1 MTDVSDVSDVS
12 NEMNKEDTDE
22 HMMVIGDFIKIT
34 SEDPEI
40 NSVWKIEYISPEK
53 IVLLKIVDG
62 EEKTISYAIE
72 DGIIQDDRIE
82 NIELLIKDSETNAAY
97 SVQRELFPEKWVEI
111 SFQGLD
117 EPIIGKILS
126 QTNDSIDVN
135 IYENGELAEEPF
147 TLDFNYSGL
156 PEGVLSIIVI
166 KDPTMYDT
174 PIEEEPL
181 FQEKKEDEYIVGED
195 LAIQILE
202 ERDQQKFRYGIAEQT
217 NDLLESLLSK
227 VPLDNQTDQRI
238 LAKINKMILRFKQL
252 RELFSEFDENQNIKY
267 YYDKKEAINWHGEQ
281 WKPLKKSINQVGWIL
296 PIAKNVKKIYDV
308 DSQADYDDAIK
319 INLLDDLTRVS
330 EQSTMY
336 NDGASAYSTFY
347 NNITSSMMPFVGPND
362 PTNTFV
368 HKMEKDMDVLIGNF
382 DNMSNTFNQKIVQ
395 TPFQMNRYTSAI
407 NYIQQHQ
414 LTKSTYTN
422 TFHKLI
428 AEDDINVRG
437 LLTLP
442 SECFKYSRVKLAGTD
457 MVTRANLGVTVPMFS
472 RLLNKSTQI
481 TSLKIDNI
489 NAPADS
495 DQDFSGKFFKEYSY
509 IGNETVSYDEFLD
522 YFIPTT
528 ANIIEKN
535 RNRFSFKHLTV
546 SSVMAELEPYSLYTQ
561 DLTLSHYNAINAIIR
576 SNVKHYSKRMNSN
589 NLSFDD
595 FKRKLSLIAKYKGNT
610 LIPMT
615 DEIKNIQKT
624 YLNTKYFEINPTS
637 NVVSS
642 EILSQMMN
650 VDEGKLFHSFCADN
664 SIELLT
670 KMDSEIEKDIVDNV
684 VELENKCTTYV
695 ISNRYNT
702 IAEMQMDNEKEI
714 YFDEDAGKQVV
725 DGHYAVV
732 MENSTVYKRVNNVWE
747 IDETV
752 PKNAFDFSS
761 LCNAQP
767 NCIEDK
773 NVCASLDQKKATLE
787 DTILS
792 DRESI
797 DRKIMESIVAYKDVL
812 SDEILQEINHIIFK
826 TLSIERKLT
835 QTKYK
840 MGLEIQHTDINV
852 SPYAKYVDMIVSH
865 PIFEERQN
873 LFIKFCSNKTI
884 CYESEE
890 DPHWLYCSK
899 TNTKLIPSFFYELA
913 VAYNRGRYDEQM
925 AIVLN
930 ERKATDENGAIWI
943 DKYSGYTIKHIDF
956 DTDEGYNES
965 GFKNVTRG
973 VIEDASDE
981 DIQILMEEK
990 AELNVGLKK
999 RVEYDAEGRY
1009 IYGVIDTL
1017 SGHMKIDI
1025 KNTFGFI
1032 IQTVTNI
1039 FSKPDLIMPKKI
1051 YMEQKTTKSYEEYL
1065 RTQLTYITLAVFIIV
1080 CQTRIPTIVPRGT
1093 FPGCVKS
1100 FSGYPVGSSEDKTSI
1115 IYLYC
1120 ILNKT
1125 KFISISSKAD
1135 ALSKYIDLAMQDFG
1149 IRSIVYRKRNS
1160 IEAPPIE
1167 NNEHSIFK
1175 WTSFVPALVSF
1186 KLTNIINVHE
1196 DFNSRLVEDIQTG
1209 NPEQKDKINVLQSK
1223 VILFSY
1229 AIQREIQKIVENEN
1243 LILQTHENKALN
1255 ENACCNLETIHI
1267 STLTYFKN
1275 KTDLIEMYD
1284 NAVMQHSNALQS
1296 VGIITKS
1303 SMWSSVSEI
1312 PKQLI
1317 QAGSDFLEKTV
1328 YSGIIRHC
1336 QFRTKLPISQELL
1349 DVCGKKP
1356 QNIKV
1361 SDSIDDIILKLKQDN
1376 VEYTNEQ
1383 LIKVL
1388 VLASKV
1394 VEYMDLEDNN
1404 IYVLDE
1410 IISFL
1415 QELNVEEDIENQSI
1429 TSNFKDHI
1437 ENALEQKENS
1447 INELIRYVTNA
1458 NYHII
1463 DNIKAS
1469 VKTKT
1474 PLQFYVDGPRT
1485 QANFQFLKNSIINMG
1500 CIFPQMCISGKSQF
1514 RGKLP
1519 KYWGVSESH
1528 NNILNKMYERIFSS
1542 VILHSGMYVGFFKHI
1557 IESTANI
1564 VEMVSKIPFIENE
1577 VGFLVLEHC
1586 LLLVFNAYM
1595 TTGGNRI
1602 NDATDLYENEEDIPS
1617 FVRHNARTINK
1628 IQTKVLTDFMMAL
1641 IENNKA
1647 INISYEMVEDKVFR
1661 LKEKEKNKL
1670 LEKLNDTKDLAIDNH
1685 FKTLR
1690 IGERWG
1696 MGKNVRGY
1704 DKDRFDKEREQFVL
1718 DGEGMEQIEQ
1728 MNAVNEE
1735 DTNYDLVDYQND
1747 FDVDDGEP

>member
-1 MTDVSDVSDVS
+1 MTDVSES
-12 NEMNKEDTDE
+12 NASEEETNE

-34 SEDPEI
+34 SQDPEL

-62 EEKTISYAIE
+62 EEKTISYEIE
-72 DGIIQDDRIE
+72 DGVIQDDRIE
-82 NIELLIKDSETNAAY
+82 NIELLVKDNAPNAAY

-117 EPIIGKILS
+117 EPIIGKITS
-126 QTNDSIDVN
+126 HIDDSIEVN

-156 PEGVLSIIVI
+156 PEGVLSITII
-166 KDPTMYDT
+166 KDPTVYDT
-174 PIEEEPL
+174 PVEEEPL
-181 FQEKKEDEYIVGED
+181 FKEKEEEEYIVGED

-202 ERDQQKFRYGIAEQT
+202 ERDQQKFRYGIVEQT

-227 VPLDNQTDQRI
+227 VPLNNQTDQRI
-238 LAKINKMILRFKQL
+238 LSKINKMILRFKQL
-252 RELFSEFDENQNIKY
+252 RELFSEFDENQNILY
-267 YYDKKEAINWHGEQ
+267 HHDKKEAINWHGEQ
-281 WKPLKKSINQVGWIL
+281 WKPLKQSINKVGWIL
-296 PIAKNVKKIYDV
+296 PIAKNVKKVYDV
-308 DSQADYDDAIK
+308 ESGADYDDIT
-319 INLLDDLTRVS
+319 NVNMLVDLTYIS

-336 NDGASAYSTFY
+336 NDGISAYSTFY
-347 NNITSSMMPFVGPND
+347 NNITSNLVPFTEPND
-362 PTNTFV
+362 LTNTFV
-368 HKMEKDMDVLIGNF
+368 NKIEKDMDVLIGNF

-395 TPFQMNRYTSAI
+395 TPFQINRYTSAI

-457 MVTRANLGVTVPMFS
+457 MITRANLGVTVPMFS
-472 RLLNKSTQI
+472 RLLDKSTQI

-489 NAPADS
+489 HAPADL

-509 IGNETVSYDEFLD
+509 IGNENISYDEFLD

-535 RNRFSFKHLTV
+535 KNKFSFNHLTI
-546 SSVMAELEPYSLYTQ
+546 SSVMAELEPYSLYTN
-561 DLTLSHYNAINAIIR
+561 DLTLSHYNAINSIIR
-576 SNVKHYSKRMNSN
+576 ANVKHYSKRINSN
-589 NLSFDD
+589 NLLFDD
-595 FKRKLSLIAKYKGNT
+595 FKRKMALLSRYRGTT

-615 DEIKNIQKT
+615 DEIKNMQKN
-624 YLNTKYFEINPTS
+624 YINKKYFEVTPSSMI
-637 NVVSS
+637 VSS

-650 VDEGKLFHSFCADN
+650 VDEGRLFHSFCADN

-670 KMDSEIEKDIVDNV
+670 NMDNSEIEKDIVDNV
-684 VELENKCTTYV
+684 VELENKCNTYV
-695 ISNRYNT
+695 ISNRYDQ
-702 IAEMQMDNEKEI
+702 IFQMEMDNEKQI

-732 MENSTVYKRVNNVWE
+732 KENSKIYKRVNNVWE
-747 IDETV
+747 LDETI
-752 PKNAFDFSS
+752 PQNAFDSAS

-773 NVCASLDQKKATLE
+773 NVCSSLDQKKATIE

-792 DRESI
+792 ERESI
-797 DRKIMESIVAYKDVL
+797 DRKIMESMVAYKEVL
-812 SDEILQEINHIIFK
+812 SDEIIQEITNIQFSAPS
-826 TLSIERKLT
+826 LERKLN

-840 MGLEIQHTDINV
+840 IGLELLQTDINV

-865 PIFEERQN
+865 PIFDEKQN
-873 LFIKFCSNKTI
+873 LFIKFCSNRTI
-884 CYESEE
+884 CYESDE
-890 DPHWLYCSK
+890 DPYWLYCSK

-913 VAYNRGRYDEQM
+913 VAYNGGRYDEQM

-930 ERKATDENGAIWI
+930 ERKAVDDNGAIWI

-956 DTDEGYNES
+956 DTDEGYTES

-973 VIEDASDE
+973 VIEDVSDE

-990 AELNVGLKK
+990 AELNVTLKK

-1017 SGHMKIDI
+1017 AGHMKIDI

-1032 IQTVTNI
+1032 IQTVTQI
-1039 FSKPDLIMPKKI
+1039 FNKPDIIMPKKI

-1100 FSGYPVGSSEDKTSI
+1100 FSGYPVGNSEDKTSI

-1125 KFISISSKAD
+1125 KFISISSKVD
-1135 ALSKYIDLAMQDFG
+1135 ALNKYIDLAMQDFG

-1160 IEAPPIE
+1160 IEAPPTV

-1196 DFNSRLVEDIQTG
+1196 DFNSRLIEDIHTG
-1209 NPEQKDKINVLQSK
+1209 NHSQHEKINVLRSK

-1255 ENACCNLETIHI
+1255 ENACCNLETINI

-1284 NAVMQHSNALQS
+1284 NAVIQHSNALQS

-1317 QAGSDFLEKTV
+1317 QTGNDFLEKTV

-1356 QNIKV
+1356 QNLKV
-1361 SDSIDDIILKLKQDN
+1361 TDSIDDIILKLKQNN
-1376 VEYTNEQ
+1376 VEYTNEH

-1404 IYVLDE
+1404 IHVLDE

-1415 QELNVEEDIENQSI
+1415 QELNIEEDIENQSI
-1429 TSNFKDHI
+1429 TANFKEHI
-1437 ENALEQKENS
+1437 ENALEQKENA
-1447 INELIRYVTNA
+1447 INELTRYVTNA

-1463 DNIKAS
+1463 ENIKVS

-1474 PLQFYVDGPRT
+1474 PLQFFVDGPRT

-1500 CIFPQMCISGKSQF
+1500 CVFPQMCISGKSQF

-1542 VILHSGMYVGFFKHI
+1542 IILHSGMYPGFFKHI
-1557 IESTANI
+1557 VESTSNI
-1564 VEMVSKIPFIENE
+1564 VEMISKIPFIENE

-1586 LLLVFNAYM
+1586 LLLVFNTYM

-1602 NDATDLYENEEDIPS
+1602 SDAPDLYETEEDIPT
-1617 FVRHNARTINK
+1617 FVRHNVRTINK
-1628 IQTKVLTDFMMAL
+1628 VQTRVLTDFMAAL
-1641 IENNKA
+1641 IENNTA

-1704 DKDRFDKEREQFVL
+1704 DKERFDKEREQFVL
-1718 DGEGMEQIEQ
+1718 DGEGMEQVEV
-1728 MNAVNEE
+1728 MNADNAE
-1735 DTNYDLVDYQND
+1735 DTNYDPVDYQND
-1747 FDVDDGEP
+1747 FDVDNDEP

>member
-12 NEMNKEDTDE
+12 NESNNE
-22 HMMVIGDFIKIT
+22 HAMVIGDFIKIT
-34 SEDPEI
+34 SQDPEI
-40 NSVWKIEYISPEK
+40 NSVWKIEYISQEK

-62 EEKTISYAIE
+62 EEKTMTYAIE
-72 DGIIQDDRIE
+72 DGVIQDDRIE
-82 NIELLIKDSETNAAY
+82 NIELLVKDSETNAAY

-156 PEGVLSIIVI
+156 PEGVLSILII

-181 FQEKKEDEYIVGED
+181 FKEKEEDEYIVGED

-202 ERDQQKFRYGIAEQT
+202 ERDQQKFRYGIEEQT

-252 RELFSEFDENQNIKY
+252 RGLFSEFDENQNILY
-267 YYDKKEAINWHGEQ
+267 HHDKKEAINWHGEQ
-281 WKPLKKSINQVGWIL
+281 WKPLKKSINKVGWIL

-308 DSQADYDDAIK
+308 ESEAEYDDTINV
-319 INLLDDLTRVS
+319 NLLDDLTRVS

-336 NDGASAYSTFY
+336 NDGESAYSTFY
-347 NNITSSMMPFVGPND
+347 NNITPNLMPFMGPND

-368 HKMEKDMDVLIGNF
+368 HKIEKDMDVLIGNF
-382 DNMSNTFNQKIVQ
+382 DNMSNTFNKKIMQ

-422 TFHKLI
+422 TFHTLI

-457 MVTRANLGVTVPMFS
+457 MIARANLGVTVPMFS
-472 RLLNKSTQI
+472 RLLDKSTQI

-489 NAPADS
+489 DAPSDL

-535 RNRFSFKHLTV
+535 KNRFSFKHLTV
-546 SSVMAELEPYSLYTQ
+546 SSIMSELEPYSLYTQ
-561 DLTLSHYNAINAIIR
+561 DLTLSHYNSINAIIR
-576 SNVKHYSKRMNSN
+576 GNVKHYSKRINSN
-589 NLSFDD
+589 NLAFDD
-595 FKRKLSLIAKYKGNT
+595 FKKKLSLIVKYKGTT

-615 DEIKNIQKT
+615 NEIKNIQKT
-624 YLNTKYFEINPTS
+624 YLNTKYFETS
-637 NVVSS
+637 PSSSFVSS

-650 VDEGKLFHSFCADN
+650 VDEGQLFHSYCADN

-670 KMDSEIEKDIVDNV
+670 KMDKNEIEKDNVDDV
-684 VELENKCTTYV
+684 VELENTCTTYV

-702 IAEMQMDNEKEI
+702 IAEMEMDNEKEI

-732 MENSTVYKRVNNVWE
+732 KEISKVYKRVNNVWVL
-747 IDETV
+747 DETA
-752 PKNAFDFSS
+752 PPNAFDSAAM
-761 LCNAQP
+761 CNAQP
-767 NCIEDK
+767 NCISDK
-773 NVCASLDQKKATLE
+773 NVCATMDQTKATLE

-797 DRKIMESIVAYKDVL
+797 DRQIMESIVAYKEVL
-812 SDEILQEINHIIFK
+812 SNEIIQEITNIQF
-826 TLSIERKLT
+826 LAPSIERKLNK
-835 QTKYK
+835 TKYK
-840 MGLEIQHTDINV
+840 MGLELQQTDTNV
-852 SPYAKYVDMIVSH
+852 SPYAKYVSMIVSH
-865 PIFEERQN
+865 PNFDERQN
-873 LFIKFCSNKTI
+873 LFIKFCSNKSI
-884 CYESEE
+884 CYQSDE

-913 VAYNRGRYDEQM
+913 VAYNRGRYEEQM

-973 VIEDASDE
+973 VIEDVSDE
-981 DIQILMEEK
+981 DIQILMEDK
-990 AELNVGLKK
+990 AELNVTLKK

-1032 IQTVTNI
+1032 IQTATNI

-1100 FSGYPVGSSEDKTSI
+1100 FSGYPVGNSEDKSSI

-1160 IEAPPIE
+1160 IEAPPIV

-1196 DFNSRLVEDIQTG
+1196 DFNSKLIEDIQTG
-1209 NPEQKDKINVLQSK
+1209 NPAQQEKINVLQSK

-1255 ENACCNLETIHI
+1255 ENACCNLETINI

-1296 VGIITKS
+1296 VGIITKPTL
-1303 SMWSSVSEI
+1303 WSSVSEI
-1312 PKQLI
+1312 PKQII
-1317 QAGSDFLEKTV
+1317 QAGIDFLEKTV

-1336 QFRTKLPISQELL
+1336 QFRTKLPISQEML
-1349 DVCGKKP
+1349 DICGKKP

-1388 VLASKV
+1388 VLASNV

-1404 IYVLDE
+1404 IHVLDK

-1415 QELNVEEDIENQSI
+1415 QELSVEEDIENQSI
-1429 TSNFKDHI
+1429 TSNFKEHI
-1437 ENALEQKENS
+1437 ENALEQKENA
-1447 INELIRYVTNA
+1447 INELTRYVTNA
-1458 NYHII
+1458 NHHII
-1463 DNIKAS
+1463 ENVKSS

-1514 RGKLP
+1514 RGKLA

-1528 NNILNKMYERIFSS
+1528 NSILNKMYERIFSS
-1542 VILHSGMYVGFFKHI
+1542 VILHSGMYPGFFKHI

-1602 NDATDLYENEEDIPS
+1602 NDAPDLYENEEDVPT

-1628 IQTKVLTDFMMAL
+1628 IQTKILTDFMAAL

-1647 INISYEMVEDKVFR
+1647 INISYEMIEDKVFR

-1704 DKDRFDKEREQFVL
+1704 DKERFDKEREQFVL
-1718 DGEGMEQIEQ
+1718 DGEGLEQAEA
-1728 MNAVNEE
+1728 MNAADAE
-1735 DTNYDLVDYQND
+1735 DTNYDPVDYQND
-1747 FDVDDGEP
+1747 FDDDDDAGEQ